1 MRAQTL
7 MFGRVDFTFRKTLK
21 AGGKRTVQVQ
31 FDMLN
36 AFNAINFNPVLNPG
50 TGATIFQVTSAYQ
63 DLSNTFDPGGRL
75 GQISWRF
82 NW

>member
-1 MRAQTL
+1 MQDFPTDCGTVRQ
-7 MFGRVDFTFRKTLK
+7 MFVRGPWFGRVDFTFRKTLK

-50 TGATIFQVTSAYQ
+50 TGADRKSVV
-63 DLSNTFDPGGRL
+63 
-75 GQISWRF
+75 
-82 NW
+82 